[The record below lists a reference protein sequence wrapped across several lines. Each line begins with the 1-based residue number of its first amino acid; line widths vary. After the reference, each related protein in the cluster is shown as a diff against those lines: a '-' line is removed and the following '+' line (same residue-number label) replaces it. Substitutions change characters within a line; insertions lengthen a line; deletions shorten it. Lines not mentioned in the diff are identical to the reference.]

1 MDVAEV
7 RSDMDFYIASL
18 NILLENT
25 VRIGSKLWDEDNRP
39 SMLAMMVYSY
49 KEDKDLEKWMTGYA
63 KDHHAYFADQNK
75 NFSHMKQDFERF
87 CSRFCA

>member
-1 MDVAEV
+1 MLDFFGETSPSQSIESFIAENLDMDVAEV
-7 RSDMDFYIASL
+7 RSDMDFYNESL

-49 KEDKDLEKWMTGYA
+49 KEDKDLEK
-63 KDHHAYFADQNK
+63 
-75 NFSHMKQDFERF
+75 
-87 CSRFCA
+87 